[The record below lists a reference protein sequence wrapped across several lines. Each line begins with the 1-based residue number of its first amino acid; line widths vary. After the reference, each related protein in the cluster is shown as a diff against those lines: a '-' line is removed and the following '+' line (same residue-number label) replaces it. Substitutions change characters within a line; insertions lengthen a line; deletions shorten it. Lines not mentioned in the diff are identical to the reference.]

1 VAARAPQAGEAFP
14 KRVRDHLRQTVSWL
28 FELHRTQPIAHA
40 IGALAFVCV
49 LGMALGSLKIRGIG
63 LGTAGVLFAGI
74 IVGHFGN
81 PVDHQTLDFVKELG
95 LILFVFTIGLQLGPG
110 FFAALRQQGVKLNL
124 LAAVIVIF
132 GAVSALL
139 IGWLAGFDNAA
150 VLGIFSGASTNTPS
164 LGAATQTLS
173 TLPDIA
179 PDRLSLPAL
188 AYAVSYPTAIVGII
202 GTLLVIKQLFRIDPV
217 REAADFI
224 AKNLA
229 KTEPLE
235 RRTLVV
241 TNPNLDGVRI
251 DAIPGRI
258 ECRVTI
264 SRVRSSEATIPATDA
279 TVIHRD
285 DRLAVVGTRG
295 GLAQFERVV
304 GRSSDEDLVLAESDI
319 TFRRVLVT
327 DRHVLGKTV
336 SELNLD
342 DRFGVAVTRV
352 TRADLE
358 MTAVPGLRLQFGD
371 QLQIIGREED
381 LDKAAAVVGNS
392 LKELNETH
400 FIPFFIGIVLGIA
413 LGTMPIAFPGLPH
426 PIRLGLA
433 GGPLIVALLLGRIG
447 RIGRQVW
454 HMPANTNLAFREF
467 GIALFF
473 AAVGLSAG
481 AKFFATVFSVTGFY
495 WLLAGACV
503 TILPLALIGAFA
515 RAIWKLNFM
524 DLSGLIAG
532 SMTDPPALAFA
543 SNIAGSDAPAVGY
556 ATVYP
561 LTTLLRILSAQILT
575 IVLFQ

>member
-1 VAARAPQAGEAFP
+1 M
-14 KRVRDHLRQTVSWL
+14 SWL
-28 FELHRTQPIAHA
+28 SELHRTQPIAHA
-40 IGALAFVCV
+40 IGVLAFVCV
-49 LGMALGSLKIRGIG
+49 LGMALGSLKLRGIG

-124 LAAVIVIF
+124 LAATIVIF
-132 GAVSALL
+132 GAVSAPV

-173 TLPDIA
+173 TLPGIE

-202 GTLLVIKQLFRIDPV
+202 GTLLLIKQIFRINPV
-217 REAADFI
+217 REASDFI
-224 AKNLA
+224 AKSFVKA
-229 KTEPLE
+229 EPLE

-251 DAIPGRI
+251 DAIPGRV

-264 SRVRSSEATIPATDA
+264 SRVRSHEATLAATDA
-279 TVIHRD
+279 TVIRRN
-285 DRLAVVGTRG
+285 DRIAVVGTRA

-319 TFRRVLVT
+319 TFRRVVVT
-327 DRHVLGKTV
+327 DRDVLGKTV
-336 SELNLD
+336 GELNLD
-342 DRFGVAVTRV
+342 DRFSVAVTRV

-371 QLQIIGREED
+371 QLQIVGREED
-381 LDKAAAVVGNS
+381 LDKAAAAVGNS

-433 GGPLIVALLLGRIG
+433 GGPLIVALILGRVG

-481 AKFFATVFSVTGFY
+481 AKFFATVFSATGFY

-503 TILPLALIGAFA
+503 TILPLALIGALA

-543 SNIAGSDAPAVGY
+543 SNIAGSDAPAVAY

-575 IVLFQ
+575 IVLFR